1 MSENDVGFY
10 AVVPPGFNLLEAP
23 PGELDRYGIPPKPDA
38 AAEPGLFEFWK
49 KLVSQPFSAERP
61 TFRELD
67 TPLRGG
73 PRESMLNWSGA
84 LIPTPPTKRF
94 VLAAAGWTAPNV
106 RLPPVPALDTP
117 SDRHRA
123 LVWVGLDG
131 KNGMSPTVSLP
142 QIGTAH
148 EIGGKSDALHFAW
161 WDWWHK
167 SRRRM
172 VRQITNLPVQPD
184 DEILAGLA
192 VLASDDVLF
201 FIKNQGRKDSKDS
214 EKKGQF
220 RSFLAKRAALP
231 AEIEPPGDSV
241 EWIVERP
248 TDPPSEKLHALPDYR
263 YVDFRHCV
271 ALAADRPHAP
281 GRLMTLADNTVMIDM
296 RESFANP
303 YRTVP
308 VSLAKLRP
316 DQDGSIGVTCTFDPP

>member
-1 MSENDVGFY
+1 
-10 AVVPPGFNLLEAP
+10 
-23 PGELDRYGIPPKPDA
+23 
-38 AAEPGLFEFWK
+38 
-49 KLVSQPFSAERP
+49 
-61 TFRELD
+61 
-67 TPLRGG
+67 
-73 PRESMLNWSGA
+73 
-84 LIPTPPTKRF
+84 
-94 VLAAAGWTAPNV
+94 
-106 RLPPVPALDTP
+106 
-117 SDRHRA
+117 
-123 LVWVGLDG
+123 
-131 KNGMSPTVSLP
+131 
-142 QIGTAH
+142 
-148 EIGGKSDALHFAW
+148 
-161 WDWWHK
+161 
-167 SRRRM
+167 M
-172 VRQITNLPVQPD
+172 VRQITNLDVAPG

-201 FIKNQGRKDSKDS
+201 FIKNQGSKGS
-214 EKKGQF
+214 EKGQF

-248 TDPPSEKLHALPDYR
+248 TDPPSEKLHALPDYGS
-263 YVDFRHCV
+263 VDFRHCV